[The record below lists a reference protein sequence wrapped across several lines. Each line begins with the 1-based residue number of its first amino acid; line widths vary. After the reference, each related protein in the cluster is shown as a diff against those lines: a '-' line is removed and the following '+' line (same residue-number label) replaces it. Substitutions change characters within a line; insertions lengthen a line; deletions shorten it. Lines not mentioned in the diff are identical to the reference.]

1 MTRRELNFLLAG
13 IVIGFGTGVF
23 AAASAPLLLPAA
35 YAQELDERSWHLL
48 QSLADDGDP
57 GRSNPEP
64 DCVGVVAEHPMPH
77 AYCYTING
85 ESAGC
90 VPRLAK
96 LWVEQ

>member
-1 MTRRELNFLLAG
+1 MTRRELNFLVAG

-23 AAASAPLLLPAA
+23 AAASAPLLFPSAQ
-35 YAQELDERSWHLL
+35 AQELDERSWHLL

-57 GRSNPEP
+57 GRSEVVP
-64 DCVGVVAEHPMPH
+64 DCAGEVAEHEMPH
-77 AYCYTING
+77 AYCYTINCEG
-85 ESAGC
+85 AGC